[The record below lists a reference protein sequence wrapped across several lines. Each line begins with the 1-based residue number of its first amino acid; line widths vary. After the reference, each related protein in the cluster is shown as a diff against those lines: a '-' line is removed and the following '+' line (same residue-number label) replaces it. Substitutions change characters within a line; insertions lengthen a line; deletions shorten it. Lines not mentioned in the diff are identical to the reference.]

1 MNTIFQAIGLATLF
15 STACYPIF
23 ATDWAREQHAK
34 AVAINKA
41 AQVCGTEFRKAQ
53 RHCAQQE

>member
-1 MNTIFQAIGLATLF
+1 MKIIFQAIGLAALF
-15 STACYPIF
+15 SMACYPIF

-41 AQVCGTEFRKAQ
+41 AQVCGVEFRKTQ
-53 RHCAQQE
+53 RPCEGRL